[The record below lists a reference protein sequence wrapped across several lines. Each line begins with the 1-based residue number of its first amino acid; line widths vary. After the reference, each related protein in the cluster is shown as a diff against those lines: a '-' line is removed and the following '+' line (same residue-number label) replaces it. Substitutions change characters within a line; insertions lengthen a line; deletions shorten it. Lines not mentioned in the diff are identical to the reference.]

1 MTGSRRAALA
11 VIGAWL
17 AGAAWAGAQVYRGG
31 TDTVLLNVTV
41 TDATGRFIPD
51 INQDEF
57 QIFEDNQPQAIT
69 VFSRD
74 PQPIALSLLVDASTS
89 MEQRLPIAQDAAIGF
104 VRRMKKADLA
114 QVVEFNSEVQIRQDF
129 TGDPAALESAIRRLR
144 ASGSTSLYN
153 ATYIALS
160 GLKRM
165 KATSPSELRRQA
177 IVILS
182 DGEDTTSLVS
192 YDEVLDAAKRSEV
205 IVYAIGLRSKEPVSR
220 RVGGYNEAE
229 FVLRTLAQQTGG
241 RAFFVDDA
249 AQLQAVYTQIADELA
264 SQYLIGYSSRN
275 TRRDGAWRAIVLR
288 STRANTAARTK
299 AGYFATTR

>member
-11 VIGAWL
+11 VFGAWL

-51 INQDEF
+51 VNQDEF

-129 TGDPAALESAIRRLR
+129 TGDPGALEAAIRRLR

-165 KATSPSELRRQA
+165 KATTPSELRRQA

-182 DGEDTTSLVS
+182 DGEDTTSLVT

-299 AGYFATTR
+299 AGYFSATR